1 VAGLNTWITKAIT
14 AVFVGLAGIFASLSP
29 GIRAYKT
36 KNSIWRI
43 KKERIS
49 YSFPEMYI
57 YNALRKFL
65 VL

>member
-14 AVFVGLAGIFASLSP
+14 AVVGLAGIFASLSP

-36 KNSIWRI
+36 KKSIWGI
-43 KKERIS
+43 KKGYPIV
-49 YSFPEMYI
+49 FQKCI